1 MRRRLRSVFSDKCYD
16 TKSYDFTQNS
26 PDMVDIPS
34 GITCFTTDYIFS
46 MKVHQAYTHNKDFM
60 LVKKGNNECG
70 LYSIQKSCIIFTA
83 PKIVYKSG
91 CYVGVRVDNTINEN
105 TNYVYDVECDVLY
118 KGMPPEFVFL
128 ELSYNTKNVILG
140 WCGDKMM
147 YLDTLGN
154 IVYSFP
160 ICSYVKNYIGI
171 QRVFGSTNGSKNGFN
186 IIDAK
191 SGSVMAKLESENY
204 GVNITDHAVIVF
216 DAPDKV
222 QIFHIE
228 ERNVSVACCVCKET
242 IAEPMPV
249 RGCGCTSICKDCQ
262 TSPCPVC
269 CAIVDL

>member
-26 PDMVDIPS
+26 PDMVDMI
-34 GITCFTTDYIFS
+34 GGTTCFTTDYIFS
-46 MKVHQAYTHNKDFM
+46 MKVQQAYTHSKDFM
-60 LVKKGNNECG
+60 LVKKDNNECG
-70 LYSIQKSCIIFTA
+70 LYSVRKLCIIFTA
-83 PKIVYKSG
+83 PKIVYRSG
-91 CYVGVRVDNTINEN
+91 AYFSVEASS
-105 TNYVYDVECDVLY
+105 TNYVYDVERDVLF
-118 KGMPPEFVFL
+118 KGLPQNFVFL
-128 ELSYNTKNVILG
+128 ELSCDTENVILG
-140 WCGDKMM
+140 QCGEKMV
-147 YLDTLGN
+147 YVDTLGN

-171 QRVFGSTNGSKNGFN
+171 QRVFGSTFN
-186 IIDAK
+186 IIDVK

-204 GVNITDHAVIVF
+204 GVNITDHAVVVF

-228 ERNVSVACCVCKET
+228 ERNVSVACCICTEP
-242 IAEPMPV
+242 IMEPMPM